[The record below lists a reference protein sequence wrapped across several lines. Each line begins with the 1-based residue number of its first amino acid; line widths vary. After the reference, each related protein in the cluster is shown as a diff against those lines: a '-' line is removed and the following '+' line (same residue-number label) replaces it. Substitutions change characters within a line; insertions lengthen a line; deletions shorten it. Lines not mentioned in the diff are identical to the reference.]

1 LASQHIATLLKYT
14 GISFISGAVNHGMF
28 STHRAVWTAVIGIA
42 LFVAGAALEHRLVAE
57 KDQPASLIRT
67 LLVGALLSIGLGFFT
82 GGLQHFPDSPER
94 SSWVVPTGFALSV
107 IALAMSTANSWSRL
121 VAIYLVSGTLAV
133 TGACYGAWQWLEA
146 NPNATPT
153 HQHAHDESHSEPAEL
168 DHSSAHTPSK
178 TTSAATQAYIDANQ
192 KMHAGMNTGFVNDA
206 DRDFLAGM
214 IPHHQGA
221 IDMAQVAL
229 THGKDARVKKMA
241 QDIVQGQSREIKDMA
256 LWLTELEHEA
266 KPHAHPSKGQM
277 PKHSS
282 DHH

>member
-1 LASQHIATLLKYT
+1 LLKYT

-28 STHRAVWTAVIGIA
+28 STNRAIDTAVIGVA
-42 LFVAGAALEHRLVAE
+42 LFLASATLEYRLTAE
-57 KDQPASLIRT
+57 KDRPSSLLQT

-107 IALAMSTANSWSRL
+107 MAMAMGGNANNCRRLIASYLL
-121 VAIYLVSGTLAV
+121 VGTLAV
-133 TGACYGAWQWLEA
+133 AGACYGAWQWFE
-146 NPNATPT
+146 T
-153 HQHAHDESHSEPAEL
+153 HPDALPAHSHAHDEPEHAQNDTHGTAEH
-168 DHSSAHTPSK
+168 DAHRHSSDVNQPSQPN
-178 TTSAATQAYIDANQ
+178 SAATQAYIDANQ

-229 THGKDARVKKMA
+229 VHGKDLRVQKLAK
-241 QDIVQGQSREIKDMA
+241 QIINGQSREIKDMSH
-256 LWLTELEHEA
+256 WLSELEHEA
-266 KPHAHPSKGQM
+266 KPHTHAHTPAA
-277 PKHSS
+277 